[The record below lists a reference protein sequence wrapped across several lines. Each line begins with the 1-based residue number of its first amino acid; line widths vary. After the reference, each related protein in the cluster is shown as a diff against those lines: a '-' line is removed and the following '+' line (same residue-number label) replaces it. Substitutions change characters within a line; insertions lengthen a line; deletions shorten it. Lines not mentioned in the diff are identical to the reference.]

1 MKITKTN
8 KERLQLLNGVEI
20 HSLKYAG
27 VIGIRKIITILIMLC
42 NTVKLLI
49 G

>member
-27 VIGIRKIITILIMLC
+27 VIGIRKD
-42 NTVKLLI
+42 
-49 G
+49 